1 MKDFALL
8 PPATERVWNFLK
20 DQRWLAG
27 FVLVGGSALALR
39 IGHRLSE
46 DLDFAFPD
54 LKLPRGRLDALLK
67 EAGKSGFDFQRNDN
81 EAVLNDFIRG
91 GGDLHDYQQDF
102 VVDRQVKVS
111 FFAPD
116 AAQAKILHA
125 DAKPTPRVA
134 ELPELFKTKA
144 LVSAVRSKT
153 RDWIDLYVLM
163 REHGFTLGDYAAA
176 FREAGA
182 ESQFETGLARLC
194 SGTPQADD
202 EGFEHLLTHP
212 PTLAQMQSYFAARRD
227 EFEIQAARS
236 AKERHQP

>member
-1 MKDFALL
+1 ML

-54 LKLPRGRLDALLK
+54 LKLPRLRLDALLK
-67 EAGKSGFDFQRNDN
+67 DAAKAGFDFQRNDN
-81 EAVLNDFIRG
+81 EAALNEFMQG

-102 VVDRQVKVS
+102 VVDGQVKVS

-116 AAQAKILHA
+116 SAQSKVLRA
-125 DAKPTPRVA
+125 DAKPTPRIA

-163 REHGFTLGDYAAA
+163 REHGFNLSDYETA
-176 FREAGA
+176 FRDAGA
-182 ESQFETGLARLC
+182 EGQFETGLARLC
-194 SGTPQADD
+194 SGKPQADD
-202 EGFEHLLTHP
+202 EGFEHLLPNP
-212 PTLAQMQSYFAARRD
+212 PTVAELQAFFSGLRD
-227 EFEIQAARS
+227 AHEIQAAKA
-236 AKERHQP
+236 AKERRKS